1 MITSR
6 LNLESKNCCLPL
18 LAFGSNY
25 THITRVGVT
34 LQSST
39 CAKMQFLPLVQHGK
53 EKNAFGN
60 CFKVMNMTSYKNK
73 VLQFWFNI
81 VQRGLINILFR
92 NEDYWGTNLWGRGTR
107 WWLCCPRRPFPNVC
121 WRQPGGRVRA
131 QVILLS
137 VGRGRPVLCQTA
149 RPHRTSPLWLPSLT
163 HGCSMPAALPPVQ
176 RRTKSEKW
184 KKRGSGIK
192 GIKAKAEIKTER
204 EESGKIGKW
213 EKREEMEKE
222 KHRRN

>member
-1 MITSR
+1 MNKSEIHWNFKGQFFFFKTLIAQLSQPILSHYVQPIFTCKQKKKKKESKSQPFAVDNRNQSEPIKATVKTKQEELKEGRAEQMITSR

-53 EKNAFGN
+53 EKNTFGN

-81 VQRGLINILFR
+81 VQRGLLNILFR
-92 NEDYWGTNLWGRGTR
+92 NEDY
-107 WWLCCPRRPFPNVC
+107 
-121 WRQPGGRVRA
+121 
-131 QVILLS
+131 
-137 VGRGRPVLCQTA
+137 
-149 RPHRTSPLWLPSLT
+149 
-163 HGCSMPAALPPVQ
+163 
-176 RRTKSEKW
+176 
-184 KKRGSGIK
+184 
-192 GIKAKAEIKTER
+192 
-204 EESGKIGKW
+204 
-213 EKREEMEKE
+213 
-222 KHRRN
+222 